1 MKILVVDDHPI
12 VRAGLKRL
20 FADEIPVEMHEA
32 ADGKEALARYREV
45 RPDIVVLDL
54 NLPGLGG
61 LELMK
66 RLRLEDPRARIL
78 VLSMQDAPIF
88 ALRALEAGA
97 CGYVSKNAPPE
108 EVLEAVRRVAK
119 GDSYV
124 AQTLAQELA
133 VLNIR
138 SEGHPLGNLSRR
150 DFEILRLLGAGK
162 SLREIA
168 DALGVS
174 YKTVANT
181 CSHIKLKLGVER
193 TTDLVRFALQNRVS
207 PGI

>member
-20 FADEIPVEMHEA
+20 FAGEIPVEMEEA
-32 ADGKEALARYREV
+32 ADGKEALARYREF

-108 EVLEAVRRVAK
+108 EVLEAVRRVAR
-119 GDSYV
+119 GESYV

-133 VLNIR
+133 VMNIR

-162 SLREIA
+162 SLHQIA
-168 DALGVS
+168 NALGVS

-193 TTDLVRFALQNRVS
+193 TTDLVRFALQNKVS